1 MLLPKE
7 CTADENVVSF
17 IMPIHYQEHFFG
29 YCMIG
34 HCDMAT
40 EADLIK
46 QLSLI
51 HISFL
56 DVVLNAIPENYVV
69 FLINDDAIIKTLCNN
84 TSPLRMFYRGLGC
97 TQIISIAKYYGFTC
111 NHIQLSLSL
120 IHI

>member
-40 EADLIK
+40 EADPIK
-46 QLSLI
+46 QWMLELGNAVES
-51 HISFL
+51 
-56 DVVLNAIPENYVV
+56 VL
-69 FLINDDAIIKTLCNN
+69 KK
-84 TSPLRMFYRGLGC
+84 
-97 TQIISIAKYYGFTC
+97 QILQNITEKIRPHEC
-111 NHIQLSLSL
+111 V
-120 IHI
+120 